1 MWVKVNFFLSLSF
14 VVYMDYCVAEQ
25 TKAMDSSLF
34 NFYVVQ
40 KIEEEEE
47 MEADMLYNNH
57 LSPCPSH
64 VFIVCLLKK

>member
-40 KIEEEEE
+40 EIEEEE
-47 MEADMLYNNH
+47 DWNNH

>member
-40 KIEEEEE
+40 EIEEEEDRKPIFCI
-47 MEADMLYNNH
+47 ATT
-57 LSPCPSH
+57 
-64 VFIVCLLKK
+64 

>member
-25 TKAMDSSLF
+25 TKATDSSLF

-40 KIEEEEE
+40 EIEEEEE
-47 MEADMLYNNH
+47 DRK
-57 LSPCPSH
+57 PICC
-64 VFIVCLLKK
+64 ITTT